1 MSITDR
7 IPPQDLETERSVLAT
22 MLIVPECLI
31 HGLTVLKDSDFY
43 SAAHKLIFSTLVA
56 VGDNA
61 DSISVS
67 SWLKDNDKL
76 EQIGGEDYL
85 YELIENV
92 VTYRL
97 QAFEKHCEILIDKG
111 RKRSVITA
119 CSKTIDLCFAGE
131 DESIDI
137 TNTLGTDIDS
147 IMDGRGDNCASFMR
161 DLVPQF
167 FEQIEAAQKGETNG
181 VLSGFVD
188 LDAVT
193 GGFAPKELTI
203 LAGRPGMGKTAAAL
217 CIARNVCYAGGVVH
231 FASLEMGKAQLTSRL
246 MSIASGI
253 DNSRFRKLLTKVE
266 MNNLGINAGPIAEA
280 RMVIDDKP
288 AQTLRYTKSQAMK
301 TKRKYG
307 ALDLIIFDYLQLGKA
322 ETKSHDRTQ
331 QVTELARGAQALA
344 KELNTHAIFLSQ
356 LNRGV
361 ERSENKKPTLADLR
375 QSGAI
380 EECADVVI
388 FCYRAGYY
396 DKENAA
402 VKNRAQ
408 LLVEKNR
415 SGATGCIEM
424 FFEPEFT
431 RWSCLAHESERPTF

>member
-1 MSITDR
+1 MSITAR
-7 IPPQDLETERSVLAT
+7 IQPHDLETEQSVLAT
-22 MLIVPECLI
+22 MLTVPECLC
-31 HGLTVLKDSDFY
+31 HGLTVLKEADFY
-43 SAAHKLIFSTLVA
+43 STAHKLIFSALVI

-61 DSISVS
+61 DIISVA
-67 SWLKDNDKL
+67 SWLRDNEKIS
-76 EQIGGEDYL
+76 QIGGEEYL
-85 YELIENV
+85 YDLTGNV

-97 QAFEKHCEILIDKG
+97 QAFERHCAILIEKS
-111 RKRSVITA
+111 RSRSLITA

-131 DESIDI
+131 DNATDI
-137 TNTLGTDIDS
+137 SNTLGTNIDG
-147 IMDGRGDNCASFMR
+147 IMDGRGDDCSSFMR
-161 DLVPQF
+161 ELVPQF
-167 FEQIEAAQKGETNG
+167 FEQIEAVRNG
-181 VLSGFVD
+181 KIVGVMSGFTD

-217 CIARNVCYAGGVVH
+217 CIAKNVCYAGGVVH
-231 FASLEMGKAQLTSRL
+231 FASLEMGRLQLTSRL

-253 DNSRFRKLLTKVE
+253 DNTRFRKAMTKQE
-266 MNNLGINAGPIAEA
+266 INKLGINAGPIYEA

-288 AQTLRYTKSQAMK
+288 AQTLRYTKSQAIK

-322 ETKSHDRTQ
+322 ETKNNDSTQ

-361 ERSENKKPTLADLR
+361 ERSEKKIPTLADLR

-380 EECADVVI
+380 EECADIVI
-388 FCYRAGYY
+388 FCFRPGYY
-396 DKENAA
+396 EKENASA
-402 VKNRAQ
+402 KNVAQ
-408 LLVEKNR
+408 LFVAKNR
-415 SGATGCIEM
+415 SGAIGNVEM
-424 FFEPEFT
+424 YFEPEYT
-431 RWSCLAHESERPTF
+431 RWSCLSHESDRF